1 MMANPEELI
10 EKGHQLLK
18 AIPASGLKTVIDLL
32 ELIVSQQ
39 KSQKELEDFLKN
51 CPIEDE
57 DISEEEERAVAE
69 AIEDVKRGNVKP
81 WGQVKK
87 EMESWS

>member
-57 DISEEEERAVAE
+57 DISEEEYIGYNDQRRFDILDDFLNPFRTGER
-69 AIEDVKRGNVKP
+69 
-81 WGQVKK
+81 
-87 EMESWS
+87 